1 MSVGVV
7 DFACL
12 AHEVL
17 QVLPGGRGREVLD
30 DHAIASPGAR
40 WSPAT
45 KATPVAI
52 STSKVTTSTTTA
64 AAAASCVLDA
74 DSSSIKVFSIKILDN
89 VFGITAILKL
99 SKPKTLLDRDVP
111 YSSIALEELLNV
123 PVMKIRLESWM
134 KMFPI

>member
-1 MSVGVV
+1 MSVCVV

-40 WSPAT
+40 WSPPT
-45 KATPVAI
+45 KSTPVAI
-52 STSKVTTSTTTA
+52 STSKVTTSTTTS

>member
-7 DFACL
+7 HFACL

-45 KATPVAI
+45 KSTPVAI
-52 STSKVTTSTTTA
+52 STSKVTTSTTTS

-89 VFGITAILKL
+89 VFGIAAILKL

-123 PVMKIRLESWM
+123 PASATMTCPETVPCP
-134 KMFPI
+134 F